1 MILCMNFFF
10 SCSTESGSIF
20 LSVLK
25 LMLLVHIQNFNYIR
39 YVCAH
44 RYVSRLCAD
53 TYLLI
58 PNALDFATNTQIA
71 DCLTL
76 QAALLTDCRTPVQL
90 SVSKEQS
97 KTLDN
102 KDKK

>member
-1 MILCMNFFF
+1 MILCMNLFFC
-10 SCSTESGSIF
+10 CSTESDSIF
-20 LSVLK
+20 LWIVKFK
-25 LMLLVHIQNFNYIR
+25 LLIYIQSFNYIR

-44 RYVSRLCAD
+44 CYVSRLCAD

-58 PNALDFATNTQIA
+58 PNVLDFATNTQIA

-76 QAALLTDCRTPVQL
+76 QAALLPDCRIPVQL
-90 SVSKEQS
+90 SVNKEQS
-97 KTLDN
+97 KTFLD